1 MNFVSSQEK
10 HIDKIYKKLVDSIS
24 VSQERRRHLKPVEN
38 RPGMMFNSCKVQQKC
53 VDSCPPFRPILSA
66 LQAPTYKLA
75 KYLVPILESLATNKY
90 TVKDSVNFTTE
101 VVKQDS
107 ISFMGTLNMHSLF
120 TNMPL
125 EEIIE
130 ICTSNPFKKNG
141 VVHGLKKVVESH
153 FIFNNTSYK
162 QFDVGAMA
170 SPLGSSLANACLVHY
185 KQNWLDSCPLE
196 YKPL

>member
-1 MNFVSSQEK
+1 MPIEM
-10 HIDKIYKKLVDSIS
+10 KKADIQHHGNKVTYP
-24 VSQERRRHLKPVEN
+24 LKPRRLGKERKN
-38 RPGMMFNSCKVQQKC
+38 GGEGEKGSKR
-53 VDSCPPFRPILSA
+53 
-66 LQAPTYKLA
+66 
-75 KYLVPILESLATNKY
+75 E
-90 TVKDSVNFTTE
+90 
-101 VVKQDS
+101 
-107 ISFMGTLNMHSLF
+107 LF

-185 KQNWLDSCPLE
+185 KQN
-196 YKPL
+196 